1 MSRRSSIVIML
12 FAAAAFVAGLTWLFQ
27 LRVGQGDVFPPYS
40 TLRADPLGTRALY
53 EALIEL
59 PGMQVERSLKPLKK
73 LSEQPARTIVV
84 AGMRRRDWESFSVE
98 EANALDAAVRAGSRV
113 VVIFRAENRDVFEEL
128 ESLKE
133 LKEAEE
139 KKAAERAKAEKKK
152 EAEKKGDKGAE
163 KSPPAARTSPR
174 NDEDKGDEVKIEQA
188 DWVRRWGLEL
198 RKRQIMD
205 RNEGALRHALA
216 PQALPHSVKWK
227 SDLYFHL
234 TQGSDWEVV
243 YTRGLSPVMA
253 EMKRG
258 LGSVVMASDAY
269 FLSNEAMQKD
279 RALELLSWVIGGNAR
294 VVFME
299 SHLGVQE
306 DVGIAKLARRY
317 GLAGAFF
324 MLLLLTA
331 LFVWQRMALFV
342 PPARESAET
351 ALTYHPS
358 AGLEAL
364 LRRALPAGK
373 LVETCVAEWTRTV
386 RASEADK
393 ARVTVAAQTGKTSP
407 ADTYN
412 AIVRALRR
420 RR

>member
-1 MSRRSSIVIML
+1 MSPRFSIAIML
-12 FAAAAFVAGLTWLFQ
+12 FAAAVFIAGLTWLFQ

-53 EALIEL
+53 ESLQEL
-59 PGMQVERSLKPLKK
+59 PGLQVERSLKPIKK
-73 LSEQPARTIVV
+73 LGGQPARTIVF
-84 AGMRRRDWESFSVE
+84 AGIRRQHWEGFSTE
-98 EANALDAAVRAGSRV
+98 EANALDAAVSAGSRV
-113 VVIFRAENRDVFEEL
+113 LIVFRAEGQGIFAQV
-128 ESLKE
+128 ESLKRQQ
-133 LKEAEE
+133 AEEEKAAE
-139 KKAAERAKAEKKK
+139 KKAAEKKK
-152 EAEKKGDKGAE
+152 AQKEQGAE
-163 KSPPAARTSPR
+163 SEESASPAARTSPR
-174 NDEDKGDEVKIEQA
+174 NDEGKFEFKVEQA
-188 DWVRRWGLEL
+188 DWVRRWGLEP
-198 RKRQIMD
+198 RNRWIMD
-205 RNEGALRHALA
+205 RNEGARRHALA
-216 PQALPHSVKWK
+216 PQNLPLSVKWK
-227 SDLYFHL
+227 SDVYFHL

-243 YTRGLSPVMA
+243 YTRGSSPVMV

-258 LGSVVMASDAY
+258 LGSVVIAGDAY

-279 RALELLSWVIGGNAR
+279 RALDLLTWAIGGNAR

-299 SHLGVQE
+299 SHLGVEE

-342 PPARESAET
+342 PPAPESAET

-386 RASEADK
+386 RASQSDK
-393 ARVTVAAQTGKTSP
+393 ARVSAVAQNPKASP
-407 ADTYN
+407 ADNYN
-412 AIVRALRR
+412 AVVRALRR
-420 RR
+420 R